1 MEARRNKIEYQLF
14 NNQSKDRFKIPHY
27 YTNVGL
33 IIAPLSSIFLRIIAR
48 VITIDPIY
56 IFSSDLSIFVLAA
69 IVLAS
74 NYSDKIKKY
83 NHIIYF
89 IYLTIITIIVWVS
102 FNNSSFQTTDFLS
115 FLVLF
120 FICNTF
126 FQKHQFYII
135 YALINITLLGF
146 SFIYHPEQSEYILF
160 MLLSILFCSIGNI
173 IMLYLRS
180 KIIEKHKNYST
191 YLSRVLNH
199 PGIGYA
205 LITIEKNEIIIKDN
219 NNSIYQLLG
228 IEKNEELKEL
238 IEKGLDNRLINLL
251 KQHQKQTYLIEK
263 DKRLYEIH
271 IDDIEI
277 RPFDYY
283 LVRIYDVS
291 EERKQEKITI
301 QREKKYKNLLE
312 KNVAGVFSTTIEGKI
327 IEINEGL
334 SSIFLNAG
342 LKNEELENLF
352 SFSKKTWVEIKKEVT
367 LINESAAFKLDFLLP
382 KTTITLS
389 MRLFFDKETKLY
401 EGTAIDITAIEK
413 AKQITEEKEQQYLRL
428 FQESNE
434 AILISQKGVVSE
446 VNNSG
451 KELFNDNNLI
461 GKNIWDFT
469 SSKERQKELQLKYI
483 QNTEKPQKF
492 FFDWELARKDG
503 KIIQTE
509 LSTSIFL
516 KNNQAVE
523 QTIIRD
529 VTERR
534 AKEESIK
541 NNQKML
547 RNILENIPEGIIVF
561 DKVKVIFVNSEAFRL
576 LNIKDKEAQD
586 ISINKLFK
594 GTSKQI
600 FQNAVHE
607 YFKTGKDFTSQLSLN
622 ENTIVEYSIVSTY
635 FNGEQHSVL
644 ILKDITHINRLET
657 ERLRA
662 ELAEQSS
669 KELQEEIIER
679 RKVEQKLEEQSIR
692 MKAIIENSSNTLIWT
707 VDKDYNLVSF
717 NSQFRNQMM
726 LFLPFELEAG
736 INFIDVLK
744 HAMRPEGI
752 KETTETFKKV
762 FKGKSQVIEGAL
774 NIKNYN
780 YWFETFLNPIPD
792 TEGNII
798 EISCVSHNVTEK
810 KENNKEILNS
820 LREKEVLLK
829 EVHHRVKNN
838 LQVISSILNLQSS
851 HIKDE
856 KVLSVLDESQNRIKS
871 MSLIHENLYQTNDF
885 ASVNFSEYIK
895 NLVKNLIH
903 SYQVYDIK
911 INLIFDFKD
920 IKLDLDHAIPC
931 GLIVNEIVS
940 NTLKYAFI
948 GRKEGSIFLSIK
960 KQKNTYYLEIGDD
973 GIGLPNGIDIENT
986 ETLGLQLV
994 CSLVEQINGTLKLK
1008 DEKGTRYLIIFES

>member
-1 MEARRNKIEYQLF
+1 MEARKNKIEYQLF
-14 NNQSKDRFKIPHY
+14 NNQTEGKFKVPHY
-27 YTNVGL
+27 YSNIGL
-33 IIAPLSSIFLRIIAR
+33 IIAPISSIFLRIISK
-48 VITIDPIY
+48 VIHIDPIY
-56 IFSSDLSIFVLAA
+56 IFTSDLSIFVLVA
-69 IVLAS
+69 IVIVS
-74 NYSDKIKKY
+74 KYYNVIKRKKQ
-83 NHIIYF
+83 IFYF
-89 IYLTIITIIVWVS
+89 LYLTFITIIVWIN
-102 FNNSSFQTTDFLS
+102 FNNSNFQITDFLS

-146 SFIYHPEQSEYILF
+146 SIIYHPEQKEYMLF
-160 MLLSILFCSIGNI
+160 MLLSIIFCSIGNI

-191 YLSRVLNH
+191 YLGKVLNH

-219 NNSIYQLLG
+219 NESIYQLLG
-228 IEKNEELKEL
+228 IKKNEELKEL
-238 IEKGLDNRLINLL
+238 LERGLDNRKINLL
-251 KQHQKQTYLIEK
+251 KQRQKQTYLIEK
-263 DKRLYEIH
+263 EKRLYEIQ

-277 RPFDYY
+277 KPFDYY
-283 LVRIYDVS
+283 LVRIYDVT
-291 EERKQEKITI
+291 EERKQEKISI
-301 QREKKYKNLLE
+301 QRERKYRNLLE
-312 KNVAGVFSTTIEGKI
+312 KNVAGVFSITKEGKI
-327 IEINEGL
+327 LEINEGL

-342 LKNEELENLF
+342 LKNDELENLF
-352 SFSKKTWVEIKKEVT
+352 NFSRKTWEEIKKEVV
-367 LINESAAFKLDFLLP
+367 LINESVSFKLNFLLP

-389 MRLFFDKETKLY
+389 MRLFFDKETELY

-434 AILISQKGVVSE
+434 AILISQKGVVTE

-469 SSKERQKELQLKYI
+469 SSKLNQKELQLKYI
-483 QNTEKPQKF
+483 QKNEKPQKF

-529 VTERR
+529 VTERKVR
-534 AKEESIK
+534 EESIK

-561 DKVKVIFVNSEAFRL
+561 DKVKIIFVNSEAFRL
-576 LNIKDKEAQD
+576 LDIKDKEAQD

-600 FQNAVHE
+600 FQNAIHE
-607 YFKTGKDFTSQLSLN
+607 YFKTGKDITGQLSLN
-622 ENTIVEYSIVSTY
+622 KNTIVEYSIVSTY

-644 ILKDITHINRLET
+644 VLKDITHINRLET

-707 VDKDYNLVSF
+707 VDKEYNLVSF
-717 NSQFRNQMM
+717 NTHFKSQMM
-726 LFLPFELEAG
+726 LFMPFEIG
-736 INFIDVLK
+736 SGTNFIDILE

-752 KETTETFKKV
+752 KETTEIFKKV
-762 FKGKSQVIEGAL
+762 FKGKSQVIEGTL

-780 YWFETFLNPIPD
+780 YWFETFLNPIPG

-810 KENNKEILNS
+810 KENNKKILNS

-838 LQVISSILNLQSS
+838 LQVVSSILNLQLS

-940 NTLKYAFI
+940 NTLKYAFV
-948 GRKEGSIFLSIK
+948 GRAEGSIFLSIK
-960 KQKNTYYLEIGDD
+960 TQKNTYYLEIGDD

-1008 DEKGTRYLIIFES
+1008 DENGTRYLIIFES